1 MPQSPISYVHAGS
14 SSEDDGFEHSPR
26 NMGTTTY
33 KLKNLNLSPEEKKQ
47 RLERKRWNRYMRKL
61 KAE

>member
-1 MPQSPISYVHAGS
+1 
-14 SSEDDGFEHSPR
+14 
-26 NMGTTTY
+26 MGTTTY